1 MAIYYI
7 DFEGSAG
14 TGNGTSFANRANNF
28 NALAGLSPNDEIR
41 IKKTADPTSLG
52 TGKVKYAKC
61 QPYYNYL
68 SNSNAWNLSTTE
80 GDTYV
85 ATSNSQWK
93 GWEEDDVIHFGQD
106 ATNPAGKNFNGLY
119 RVGVTDS
126 WNQTGSGKVELK
138 GFTASANET
147 STTNRRYWAMSSNSV
162 ILNTTGLTKSIA
174 CRDAAR
180 SAFTAAAG
188 VTTASCVFT
197 SGDWNQPVDW
207 ILGTGSDKFEL
218 PSSISAGKAAHF
230 QLPSALDLSGYQQI
244 SFMVRNYS
252 GRSATAHDSI
262 RLCTDTN
269 GDTSVHTIPINTR
282 YASTSYWIP
291 VVVDLGTNLNSS
303 IQSIAIYRDTT
314 GTTRNY
320 YISNIIACKA
330 SSAADSI
337 THKSLIGLNTTADPV
352 WYSIQNIWDE
362 IIELRTSY
370 GEQGNYGY
378 YGHAS
383 GWFSADNNNATI
395 YKREPYEIAGVNS
408 DASNPPSYDS
418 QNIFSANFGNGTAGN
433 EIIMSGGWDDTSMSS
448 KNGKT
453 FLRGTGEGRFMT
465 INSNYVLIDNI
476 YLNAFAR
483 GIDIEN
489 NVGMGFTNC
498 GFTDF
503 KRQSISA
510 QYATEISKLSLDY
523 VHGFREQGLHLNQS
537 AQKANATATDFKI
550 TWYTG
555 QAQTNGLQLYQL
567 ASEWVWDLIR
577 AEGTSNAIV
586 IQSLTHPITFNTLYL
601 GNHFSSYT
609 VNCSTGAS
617 FGNVYQTDPGS
628 MGFYSTSGSRIT
640 INNFQSLAT
649 FNDPTQAN
657 TGKRYGRSI
666 PRNGCMQISN
676 NSETT
681 ILDGRIDTKFYNYG
695 GVVKAKSLQMPPDID
710 NYYTGDN
717 GGQLLMKDY
726 DNNAG
731 QYKNVFYNGEINPET
746 SVRHTASGF
755 SVKFVFTNASN
766 TTLSFIPGKI
776 ICAAS
781 SQVTIGV
788 WTYRTA
794 TDKVNKL
801 IIPKN
806 TDLGINSDVEADN
819 SSSSV
824 NTWTKIELTF
834 TPSTAGPVSIK
845 LQVNS
850 TSSTSSY
857 AYFDDLEVAQA

>member
-1 MAIYYI
+1 MAIKYV
-7 DFEGSAG
+7 DLEGAQGSG
-14 TGNGTSFANRANNF
+14 DGSSFANRAENMSGF
-28 NALAGLSPNDEIR
+28 AAMSPGDEIR
-41 IKKTADPTSLG
+41 FKKSPDPTSLG
-52 TGKVKYAKC
+52 TGIVKNAKC
-61 QPYYNYL
+61 HPYYNNL
-68 SNSNAWNLSTTE
+68 GSSSTWNLSTTE

-85 ATSNSQWK
+85 ATSNTPWQ
-93 GWEEDDVIHFGQD
+93 GWEEDDVVHFGLD
-106 ATNPAGKNFNGLY
+106 SSNAAGKNFNGLY
-119 RVGVTDS
+119 RLGVTDG
-126 WNQTGSGKVELK
+126 WNQTGSGKIELK

-147 STTNRRYWAMSSNSV
+147 SSTNRKYWAMTSNCV

-180 SAFTAAAG
+180 SAFTAATG
-188 VTTASCVFT
+188 VTTASCIFT

-244 SFMVRNYS
+244 SFMVRSYS
-252 GRSATAHDSI
+252 GQSETAHDSI

-282 YASTSYWIP
+282 NASSSYWIP

-378 YGHAS
+378 YGHA
-383 GWFSADNNNATI
+383 GGYFSADNNSATI
-395 YKREPYEIAGVNS
+395 YKREPIEYRRA
-408 DASNPPSYDS
+408 ATYDTY
-418 QNIFSANFGNGTAGN
+418 NVLYINAGNGTEASP
-433 EIIMSGGWDDTSMSS
+433 IVISGGWDDTAMSS

-453 FLRGTGEGRFMT
+453 FVRGNGTGRFMYLYGNYNEVDNFY
-465 INSNYVLIDNI
+465 INAYSRGYDVENNIGIGFSNC
-476 YLNAFAR
+476 
-483 GIDIEN
+483 GGSDIEQN
-489 NVGMGFTNC
+489 IFSC
-498 GFTDF
+498 
-503 KRQSISA
+503 
-510 QYATEISKLSLDY
+510 QYSTLISKLLIDY
-523 VHGFREQGLHLNQS
+523 CFGYKSNGIHLNQS
-537 AQKANATATDFKI
+537 SQKTSFTASNYKI
-550 TWYTG
+550 LWYKGT
-555 QAQTNGLQLYQL
+555 AQTGGLQLYQL
-567 ASEWVWDLIR
+567 ASAWTFDFIR
-577 AEGTSNAIV
+577 SEGTNNGIV
-586 IQSLTHPITFNTLYL
+586 IQSLSYPLTLNTLYV
-601 GNHFSSYT
+601 GNHFNSYSM
-609 VNCSTGAS
+609 NCSTGPS
-617 FGNVYQTDPGS
+617 VTINNLYQTDPGS
-628 MGFYSTSGSRIT
+628 MGYYASSNSVQT
-640 INNFQSLAT
+640 INYFNSQAT
-649 FNDPTQAN
+649 FNNPTN
-657 TGKRYGRSI
+657 TAYGKRYGVNLT
-666 PRNGCMQISN
+666 RNGCMQVSSN
-676 NSETT
+676 SDTT
-681 ILDGRIDTKFYNYG
+681 ILDGVIDTKFYNYG
-695 GVVKAKSLQMPPDID
+695 GICKTKSLEMPHDTD
-710 NYYTGDN
+710 NYFTADN

-726 DNNAG
+726 DNSAG
-731 QYKNVFYNGEINPET
+731 VYKNVFYNGEINPDT

-755 SVKFVFTNASN
+755 STKFVFTNASDKS
-766 TTLSFIPGKI
+766 LAFEVGKI

-781 SQVTIGV
+781 SQVTVGV

-794 TDKVNKL
+794 TNKVNKL

-806 TDLGINSDVEADN
+806 TDLGISSDVEVDN
-819 SSSSV
+819 SSSSI

-845 LQVNS
+845 LQVDS
-850 TSSTSSY
+850 TTSTTTY

>member
-1 MAIYYI
+1 MAIKYV
-7 DFEGSAG
+7 DLEGAQG
-14 TGNGTSFANRANNF
+14 TGDGSSFANRAENPNNLA
-28 NALAGLSPNDEIR
+28 ALSAGDEIR
-41 IKKTADPTSLG
+41 FKKSPDPTSLG
-52 TGKVKYAKC
+52 TGIVKNAKC
-61 QPYYNYL
+61 QPYYNSL
-68 SNSNAWNLSTTE
+68 GSSSTWNLSTTE

-85 ATSNSQWK
+85 ATSNSAWQ
-93 GWEEDDVIHFGQD
+93 GWEEDDVIHFGLD
-106 ATNPAGKNFNGLY
+106 STNPAGKNFNGLY
-119 RVGVTDS
+119 RVSVTDS
-126 WNQTGSGKVELK
+126 FNQTGSGKVELK

-147 STTNRRYWAMSSNSV
+147 SSTARKYWAMSSNCV

-180 SAFTAAAG
+180 SAFTAATG

-244 SFMVRNYS
+244 SFMVRSYS
-252 GRSATAHDSI
+252 GQSDTAHDSI

-282 YASTSYWIP
+282 KAGTAYWIP

-378 YGHAS
+378 YGHA
-383 GWFSADNNNATI
+383 GGYFSADNNSATI
-395 YKREPYEIAGVNS
+395 YKREPIEYRRDATYDTYNVLSVN
-408 DASNPPSYDS
+408 A
-418 QNIFSANFGNGTAGN
+418 GNGTEASP
-433 EIIMSGGWDDTSMSS
+433 IVISGGWDDTAMSS

-453 FLRGTGEGRFMT
+453 FVRGNGTGRFMYLFNNYNEVDNFY
-465 INSNYVLIDNI
+465 INAYS
-476 YLNAFAR
+476 R
-483 GIDIEN
+483 GYDVEN
-489 NVGMGFTNC
+489 NVGIGFSNC
-498 GFTDF
+498 GGSDIEQNIF
-503 KRQSISA
+503 SC
-510 QYATEISKLSLDY
+510 QYTTLISKLLIDY
-523 VHGFREQGLHLNQS
+523 CFGYKSSGIHLNQS
-537 AQKANATATDFKI
+537 SQKTNFTASNFKI
-550 TWYTG
+550 LWYKGT
-555 QAQTNGLQLYQL
+555 AQTGGLQLYQL
-567 ASEWVWDLIR
+567 TSAWTFDFIR
-577 AEGTSNAIV
+577 AEGTNNAIV
-586 IQSLTHPITFNTLYL
+586 IQSLSYPITFNTLYV
-601 GNHFSSYT
+601 GNHFNSYSI
-609 VNCSTGAS
+609 NCSTGPS
-617 FGNVYQTDPGS
+617 VTIGNLYQTDPGS
-628 MGFYSTSGSRIT
+628 MGYYAATGSVQT
-640 INNFQSLAT
+640 INYFNSQAT
-649 FNDPTQAN
+649 FNNPTN
-657 TGKRYGRSI
+657 TSYGKRYGANLNRS
-666 PRNGCMQISN
+666 GSMQISS
-676 NSETT
+676 NSDTV
-681 ILDGRIDTKFYNYG
+681 ILDGVIDTKFYNYG
-695 GVVKAKSLQMPPDID
+695 GVVKTKSLEMPHDTD
-710 NYYTGDN
+710 NYFTADN
-717 GGQLLMKDY
+717 GGQVLMKDY
-726 DNNAG
+726 DNSAG
-731 QYKNVFYNGEINPET
+731 VYKNIFYYGEINPDT

-755 SVKFVFTNASN
+755 SVKFIFTNASN
-766 TTLSFIPGKI
+766 TSLSFTAGKI

-781 SQVTIGV
+781 SQVTVGV

-806 TDLGINSDVEADN
+806 VDLGINSDVEVDN

-834 TPSTAGPVSIK
+834 TPSTAGPVDIK
-845 LQVNS
+845 FQVNS